1 MHKIKK
7 IKNKKFY
14 SKNKQEKINEKTLG
28 MQMNIESKILL
39 KYKDPKDA
47 EIVFKSLEVDN
58 KGFVKGEL
66 KENTINFEI
75 KSDNLGTFL
84 NTADDLISS
93 EIVAENIIKNTK
105 E

>member
-1 MHKIKK
+1 
-7 IKNKKFY
+7 
-14 SKNKQEKINEKTLG
+14 
-28 MQMNIESKILL
+28 MNIESKISL

-58 KGFVKGEL
+58 KGFVNGKLDED
-66 KENTINFEI
+66 TINFEI
-75 KSDNLGTFL
+75 KSDNLGSFL

-93 EIVAENIIKNTK
+93 EIVAEKIIKNTK